1 MSHTVACSQD
11 ESAEDTLVLPDDMEH
26 YNWVLSHIDN
36 PYPSLPVKRHLARQ
50 AGTTIKAI
58 SEWFTQARRRIGWTS
73 LSKRHFQGNR
83 QLTVDCAHRIFCER
97 DAYAAYPADLV
108 KDFETVRSKAKR
120 LAIKKTERSE
130 LAETLVRAVNAGK
143 LDSDVEPHTK
153 KGPGNL
159 RNPSSYPF
167 PTHTTL
173 QTLSES
179 SINHSAVKS
188 NLALYSLNR
197 NDSRRKRSRESEADN
212 ETDWESGRELLPKR
226 LKLVALLTLH
236 TILTNSSLESAV
248 LLFLVLYPSQRQP
261 PLEHQL

>member
-26 YNWVLSHIDN
+26 YNWVLDHIDN

-108 KDFETVRSKAKR
+108 KDFETVRFKAER
-120 LAIKKTERSE
+120 LAVKKTERSE
-130 LAETLVRAVNAGK
+130 LAETLVRTVNAGK
-143 LDSDVEPHTK
+143 LDSDSHIR
-153 KGPGNL
+153 KGSENL
-159 RNPSSYPF
+159 RSPTPYPF

-173 QTLSES
+173 QTLSS
-179 SINHSAVKS
+179 ASIKDSAGKS
-188 NLALYSLNR
+188 NSASYNSNR
-197 NDSRRKRSRESEADN
+197 SDSGRKRSREFESDN
-212 ETDWESGRELLPKR
+212 ETDRETCRELLPKR
-226 LKLVALLTLH
+226 LKLVAL
-236 TILTNSSLESAV
+236 
-248 LLFLVLYPSQRQP
+248 
-261 PLEHQL
+261 